1 MSGSKTL
8 RNETGYP
15 VQVILDVRKG
25 SDPKDHLTNV
35 DVSLDAGETK
45 TVQYGDD
52 ANPYLNGVRY
62 EYDANGVMVRIMQQ
76 VTSRGSAWDDT
87 MNTNSTLTLH
97 AMSEPVQGSN

>member
-35 DVSLDAGETK
+35 DVSLDTGETK

-52 ANPYLNGVRY
+52 GHENNEQSTER
-62 EYDANGVMVRIMQQ
+62 EDAHRSIG
-76 VTSRGSAWDDT
+76 
-87 MNTNSTLTLH
+87 
-97 AMSEPVQGSN
+97 E